1 MINTFDEKETYST
14 AVIDFE
20 NVVVISARK
29 QFRNALSKHDF
40 NCTKIFNYATH
51 LLTNNQKY
59 TVNTEKHCRNTR
71 FGDAPSLK

>member
-40 NCTKIFNYATH
+40 NCTKILNYATH
-51 LLTNNQKY
+51 VCLPT
-59 TVNTEKHCRNTR
+59 TRSTPSTRRNIVVTQ
-71 FGDAPSLK
+71 GLETHQV